1 MFHLFDGWF
10 FHRAEDDN
18 VYIEKRQEAKLD
30 SPLVIS
36 LQMTIDD
43 WKSIVDHINADE
55 LKAEE

>member
-10 FHRAEDDN
+10 FRREDDN
-18 VYIEKRQEAKLD
+18 VYIEKRESAEVD
-30 SPLVIS
+30 SALVIS